1 MSVYVVREVWKY
13 SAAENSDLLTL
24 LAISDSASK
33 EEGICWP
40 SQQSIC
46 SMTKLS
52 ERAVRDSIRS
62 LEEAVE
68 IETRKAIRRRTRIN
82 VYRVVLGDYASVEL
96 DPDNLPFRML
106 EPFSTTVEIAARK
119 ALLEGSDDRQILP
132 VVNGATTG
140 TFQRDDRQIS
150 PLSKEGPEGNRQ
162 TEETKTVSSVPADAA
177 EGDGGFE
184 ISLALSAEL
193 GVALATL
200 TRSERGGWELAVSQL
215 AEVGATAAEIKAR
228 CSAYRLRW
236 PDMAL
241 TPLALVR
248 HWSFLGAAIE
258 IASSASPL
266 DRWLE
271 VAMQFDPETAHE
283 LLDDRGGVDDAT
295 KARYHALLDERFAE
309 RQVA

>member
-13 SAAENSDLLTL
+13 SVAENSDLLTL

-52 ERAVRDSIRS
+52 ERAVRDAIRS
-62 LEEAVE
+62 LEDAVE

-82 VYRVVLGDYASVEL
+82 VYRVILGDYASVEL

-106 EPFSTTVEIAARK
+106 EPFSTTAEIASKK
-119 ALLEGSDDRQILP
+119 AILEGSDDRQNLP
-132 VVNGATTG
+132 VVDEATTG
-140 TFQRDDRQIS
+140 TFPLDDRQIS
-150 PLSKEGPEGNRQ
+150 PLSKEGPVGNRQ
-162 TEETKTVSSVPADAA
+162 TEETKIVSSVAADAA
-177 EGDGGFE
+177 EGDGRFE

-193 GVALATL
+193 GIALAKL
-200 TRSERGGWELAVSQL
+200 TRDERGGWELAVSQL
-215 AEVGATAAEIKAR
+215 AEVGAGVEDVKAR
-228 CSAYRLRW
+228 CAAYRTRW
-236 PDMAL
+236 PEMAL

-258 IASSASPL
+258 IAASSNPL

-271 VAMQFDPETAHE
+271 VATQFDPETAHE
-283 LLDDRGGVDDAT
+283 LLDDRAGVDDT
-295 KARYHALLDERFAE
+295 TRARYHALLDERFAE
-309 RQVA
+309 RRVA